1 MKKALAS
8 VLIGSMLVGANMYGT
23 PVIAASE
30 NQISSNTF
38 RNNMNKWGSI
48 SKLGGKL
55 EFRQN
60 AGMLLTNIYQCGDV
74 MTSNQIFCEG
84 FELYKN
90 GKYCLEFDISSTKE
104 RMIEYRLQKGTEDEF
119 GYMKSCIDVDQD
131 ITRVVKTFTMKQEH
145 DYMPRL
151 VFNFGNFGEELSTH
165 EIRISNIRLYLVDD
179 SKIEID

>member
-8 VLIGSMLVGANMYGT
+8 VLISSMLVGANMCGT
-23 PVIAASE
+23 PVIAATE
-30 NQISSNTF
+30 KQISSNTF
-38 RNNMNKWGSI
+38 RNNINKWGSI
-48 SKLGGKL
+48 SKLGGKQ
-55 EFRQN
+55 EFKQN
-60 AGMLLTNIYQCGDV
+60 SGTLLTSIYQCGDV
-74 MTSNQIFCEG
+74 MSSNQIFCEG

-104 RMIEYRLQKGTEDEF
+104 RMIEYRLQKGAEDESS
-119 GYMKSCIDVDQD
+119 YMKSCIDVDPD
-131 ITRVVKTFTMKQEH
+131 VTRVVKTFTMKQEH

-151 VFNFGNFGEELSTH
+151 VFNFGNFHEKLSAH